1 MYCDYLLNETRDART
16 AREDPARHEQ
26 ERMALIED
34 YEIMCQII
42 QAITCQYNEL
52 PESSF
57 IYLTDRRTGHTHK
70 ALLIKSGFINNI
82 AFEQWWLLSNGKIQ
96 HYQDQ
101 IMLESFIAENDRLA
115 LFLCGKMSFIDLAK
129 SLNIKMQDNWQ

>member
-1 MYCDYLLNETRDART
+1 MYCDYPLNETRDART
-16 AREDPARHEQ
+16 VREDPARHEQ

-34 YEIMCQII
+34 YEIICQII
-42 QAITCQYNEL
+42 NAIMRRYNDF
-52 PESSF
+52 PESSY
-57 IYLTDRRTGHTHK
+57 IYLADRRTGHMHK
-70 ALLIKSGFINNI
+70 ALLLKSEFVNNI

-129 SLNIKMQDNWQ
+129 SLEIKMQDNWQ